1 MFCPTHFFTK
11 KLQKS
16 QELRFFTIFTISG
29 PFVPLLRFFHIVVT
43 AAEAE
48 AVAEAAA
55 AVFAFWPFWPFGG
68 EADGDVSE
76 GVNVVVVVWWF
87 LKAVGP

>member
-1 MFCPTHFFTK
+1 M
-11 KLQKS
+11 
-16 QELRFFTIFTISG
+16 
-29 PFVPLLRFFHIVVT
+29 PLLRFFHIVVT

-48 AVAEAAA
+48 AVAEAAAA